1 MGSAPIHTIALV
13 SVVTLSIICLRSK
26 SSPLLFPMQAGI
38 AGSFGREGGV
48 NDPKTVELRH
58 GDALVPDFGTNQ
70 FSEDDVTVENL
81 MYYYGSD
88 KSRDDHGY
96 TKIYN
101 MLFSHLRHSV
111 TNVTEVG
118 VAAGQSIQA
127 WYRYFPNAEIHGF
140 DVRITGRVEA
150 NMEFLK
156 PRVHIHMANI
166 LDDEV
171 DTLAALGWMHESMDV
186 IIDDGP
192 HMVFTQQGFLMKLWP
207 SVKPGG
213 FYIIEDLDYADEG
226 VQHFRD
232 DPSKLRPEVREI
244 LESHET
250 IFVDTRIGYRPWT
263 PHYSTTDH
271 NSYLV
276 VIQKRVTP
284 LPPIKRNFADG
295 IAMNS
300 KNIVKEG
307 GSD

>member
-1 MGSAPIHTIALV
+1 
-13 SVVTLSIICLRSK
+13 
-26 SSPLLFPMQAGI
+26 
-38 AGSFGREGGV
+38 
-48 NDPKTVELRH
+48 
-58 GDALVPDFGTNQ
+58 
-70 FSEDDVTVENL
+70 
-81 MYYYGSD
+81 
-88 KSRDDHGY
+88 
-96 TKIYN
+96 
-101 MLFSHLRHSV
+101 
-111 TNVTEVG
+111 
-118 VAAGQSIQA
+118 
-127 WYRYFPNAEIHGF
+127 
-140 DVRITGRVEA
+140 
-150 NMEFLK
+150 MEFLK
-156 PRVHIHMANI
+156 PRVHIHVANI

-213 FYIIEDLDYADEG
+213 FYIIEDLDYAHEG

-284 LPPIKRNFADG
+284 LPPIKKNFADG

-300 KNIVKEG
+300 KNIVREG